1 MKKYLLLASV
11 VLAGTVVGG
20 AYAAID
26 CSTPPSCGEMGY
38 SYSED
43 QCSGQKILRCP
54 FDETQV
60 FCSEPSGSSLSEEIP
75 CEIGSVLYDDK
86 KCYTSAPSGK
96 NPIGVVFN
104 TDKRLAI
111 SVTAS
116 KTSVTSVQWGG
127 YGTDISDLPNCNG
140 TSVGSCSAATDGEDN
155 TNKIVAAIGS
165 DSAAGWCKSTG
176 GFLPS
181 ARELDILKISST
193 KEKVNAGLST
203 LPNANTILLGD
214 SGYYYLSSN
223 EISSTNV
230 LSIGSLSSG
239 LSTRKTQTGSA
250 LYVRCAVSY

>member
-116 KTSVTSVQWGG
+116 KTSVQWGG
-127 YGTDISDLPNCNG
+127 YGTDISDLPNC
-140 TSVGSCSAATDGEDN
+140 TSASVGTCSAATDGEDN

-181 ARELDILKISST
+181 ASELFLLKSSST

-214 SGYYYLSSN
+214 SGYYLSSN

-230 LSIGSLSSG
+230 LSIQASGASASG